1 MRTSRSIA
9 SRSSLRGLVT
19 AAALLVALL
28 VAPGV
33 AEAKR
38 RVVVLPFEGPK
49 GDRFQADVIELIAKS
64 STIVD
69 EERWQNTAEDLS
81 ATAQTGKN
89 IAKVARK
96 LDIDG
101 VVMGSVEKRRD
112 RYIVR
117 VKVREGD
124 TGDFVGNPIEVVSN
138 EAKLDARAARDL
150 KEELL
155 DTLDALG
162 SSDSGDDDRDD
173 DRDDDSDDDSDR
185 DVAPKPK
192 PKPKPEP
199 KPEPKP
205 KPKPEPKPERDDD
218 RDDDDDRD
226 RDDDDDRDRDDD
238 DRDRDDDDDDRD
250 RDRDDD
256 DRVGFR
262 DDDDDRDRD
271 RDDCDPEDDDCGD
284 DLDDGPTDAPA
295 MAPAT
300 RAVELVGGMNVTARR
315 LIYTRDV
322 DLDAPPTPY
331 LGTPVAS
338 AMIDATV
345 YPLAF
350 SGKPSLVRN
359 LLGVRLLLDRSLM
372 LKNQLTIGNDVTT
385 LSGKQQHL
393 AIGAALRFGIGK
405 AAVIGRLEYH
415 RFTYELGKTDM
426 QVDIPDVGYRYE
438 EFGVSARLPVGDRAV
453 AGFDGGLM
461 LLNTAGEIQHLDWYG
476 GGTAL
481 GYNAQA
487 SIEARLVK
495 KLTLRV
501 ALHVASIGIDFAG
514 VGDLATGRDN
524 DMQQDVHSVQDTY
537 FGGNAGLGWMF

>member
-1 MRTSRSIA
+1 MTTAMTTTI
-9 SRSSLRGLVT
+9 VT
-19 AAALLVALL
+19 AMTTT
-28 VAPGV
+28 
-33 AEAKR
+33 
-38 RVVVLPFEGPK
+38 
-49 GDRFQADVIELIAKS
+49 IATATT
-64 STIVD
+64 TIA
-69 EERWQNTAEDLS
+69 TATTTTTTATATATTTTASAS
-81 ATAQTGKN
+81 ATMTTTAT
-89 IAKVARK
+89 ATVTTATPR
-96 LDIDG
+96 
-101 VVMGSVEKRRD
+101 
-112 RYIVR
+112 
-117 VKVREGD
+117 
-124 TGDFVGNPIEVVSN
+124 TTT
-138 EAKLDARAARDL
+138 AA
-150 KEELL
+150 
-155 DTLDALG
+155 TT
-162 SSDSGDDDRDD
+162 STT
-173 DRDDDSDDDSDR
+173 
-185 DVAPKPK
+185 VP
-192 PKPKPEP
+192 
-199 KPEPKP
+199 
-205 KPKPEPKPERDDD
+205 
-218 RDDDDDRD
+218 
-226 RDDDDDRDRDDD
+226 
-238 DRDRDDDDDDRD
+238 
-250 RDRDDD
+250 
-256 DRVGFR
+256 
-262 DDDDDRDRD
+262 
-271 RDDCDPEDDDCGD
+271 
-284 DLDDGPTDAPA
+284 PTRPA